1 MEGHAWTAP
10 TADERFTAPPATEER
25 RIGRNLVA
33 LATGQAVTW
42 TMTFAWTLVVPRL
55 LGPAGIGLIITAW
68 SVTGILA
75 IALGFGTKNYLVRA
89 LVVER
94 DQASGLLA
102 TGTLLR
108 LVLVPFFL
116 AAVFIWAHFAHY
128 GHEGTLVLYLAGGAT
143 ILTLLAEPMQA
154 TFQAFERM
162 EYLAISDVINKS
174 VQGLLGI
181 VLALMGF
188 GAIGFSACWMVM
200 SGVVLV
206 LDAWWLRRYVTLGLR
221 STVRGFAHMVKE
233 SMAYWAFGLF
243 FMIYLWIDTAMLSLM
258 TNPTVVGWY
267 GVPTKVFQSLMF
279 VPVLVSTA
287 WLPRLVAVHVRAPNE
302 LRRAARTPIE
312 LVLVLGLPIGA
323 AVAAVAGPLVR
334 TIYGPAY
341 NHAVPVLV
349 ILGLCVAPMY
359 LNIMFSQVLI
369 AAKRQVVWTWVMAG
383 ATVFNPGVNAIL
395 IPLTQHRF
403 GNGAIGAAISL
414 LLTEL
419 LIVGVGIAL
428 VGRGIVG
435 RSTGRRVVLT
445 AAASVGLYG
454 TTFGLQSFGPVLSL
468 TAGAA
473 VFVAIVVALRLVT
486 PEEMAFVREHAGRV
500 RRRLPRPV
508 RRRSG
513 AL

>member
-1 MEGHAWTAP
+1 MEGHAWTAA
-10 TADERFTAPPATEER
+10 TADERFSAPPASEPR

-55 LGPAGIGLIITAW
+55 LGPAGFGLIITAW

-75 IALGFGTKNYLVRA
+75 ITLGFGTKNYLVRA

-94 DQASGLLA
+94 GQASGLLA

-154 TFQAFERM
+154 TFQAFEQM

-188 GAIGFSACWMVM
+188 GVIGFAACWMVM
-200 SGVVLV
+200 SGVVLM
-206 LDAWWLRRYVTLGLR
+206 LNAWWLRRYVTLGLR
-221 STVRGFAHMVKE
+221 STVRGLAHMAKE
-233 SMAYWAFGLF
+233 SVAYWAFGLF

-287 WLPRLVAVHVRAPNE
+287 WLPRLVAVHERAPNE

-323 AVAAVAGPLVR
+323 AVAAVAGSVVR
-334 TIYGPAY
+334 IIYGPAY
-341 NHAVPVLV
+341 NHAVPVLI
-349 ILGLCVAPMY
+349 ILGLCIAPMY

-369 AAKRQVVWTWVMAG
+369 AAKRQIIWTWVMAG
-383 ATVFNPGVNAIL
+383 ATVFNPAVNAIL
-395 IPLTQHRF
+395 IPVTQHRF

-419 LIVGVGIAL
+419 LIVGVGIGL
-428 VGRGIVG
+428 VGRGIIG

-454 TTFGLQSFGPVLSL
+454 TTFGLQSLGPLLSL

-473 VFVAIVVALRLVT
+473 VFVAIAVALRLVT
-486 PEEMAFVREHAGRV
+486 PEEMAFVRERSGRV
-500 RRRLPRPV
+500 RRRLPGPL
-508 RRRSG
+508 RRWSG
-513 AL
+513 AS